1 VNEDAGYA
9 AAVVLAAVLL
19 RAAAAKL
26 ARPREAAGSFR
37 ALGLP
42 APSAL
47 ARAVPV
53 AELALAVALLGAPGA
68 SAAGA
73 LVLLAAFSAVLG
85 RAVRAG
91 ATTPCACFGAAGADP
106 VSGVDIVR
114 NGLLA
119 LLAVAALAAGRPVV
133 PGPLGV
139 LAVVAAVAAGAGGLA
154 LLRRRRGRGA

>member
-1 VNEDAGYA
+1 MSEDAGYA

-53 AELALAVALLGAPGA
+53 AELALAVALLGAPRAGGA
-68 SAAGA
+68 GSLA
-73 LVLLAAFSAVLG
+73 LLAAFTAVLG
-85 RAVRAG
+85 RAVRSG
-91 ATTPCACFGAAGADP
+91 ATTPCACFGASSADP
-106 VSGVDIVR
+106 VSAVEVVR

-119 LLAVAALAAGRPVV
+119 LLAVAALAATRPVV
-133 PGPLGV
+133 PEPLAV
-139 LAVVAAVAAGAGGLA
+139 LAVALAVAAGVAGLA
-154 LLRRRRGRGA
+154 LLRRRRRHRA